1 MFMGQYQHSLDE
13 KNRLIIPA
21 KFRNELG
28 SNFIITR
35 GLENCL
41 YVYDQK
47 NWNLIVDKLNALPF
61 TKKDARIFIRSFF
74 STATECELDKQGRVN
89 IASRLI
95 THAKLNKECV
105 IIGANDRLEIWDK
118 QAWEE
123 FLNTNA
129 QKLED
134 IAENLFMEVDL

>member
-74 STATECELDKQGRVN
+74 STATECELDRQGRVN
-89 IASRLI
+89 IASHLI